1 VKKSQIHI
9 LIVLMSLALAGSI
22 GLQVYWIRKA
32 IALSEAQFATSVND
46 ALSQVARRLEQ
57 REFNVF
63 FIQAAE
69 DLEIIDLKGPVTH
82 SKTDEGLLTEHNITV
97 KIKSRSSDEKFIQL
111 RKVSTGTDSLDIRQ
125 IETIDVRKG
134 PPSQPGHDSTEQKAI
149 RREMIVINTD
159 TLLPGQQGRKSFEWN
174 DKYLDAFEKTL
185 VEIHARGERIE
196 DRIDSLTVDS
206 LIQQAL
212 RDQGLSQEYEFW
224 VEAKSGEEETRLVF
238 QTGNREDRELQDTR
252 YRVQLF
258 PDQELA
264 GKSFLHAYF
273 PRQHL
278 YTMRSVWWMAAA
290 SVLFTSILLVCFV
303 LTIRTIFR
311 QKRLSEMKN
320 DFINNMTHELKTPL
334 ATISLAADA
343 LRSLREQWNPGQVDR
358 YTGIIKEENQRMNRQ
373 VERVLQA
380 AQFDRR
386 EISLHFEPVNMHE
399 LIHSAMHPFQ
409 LRIEERQGELI
420 AALDAADASVK
431 GDKVHLTHV
440 LHNLLDNAE
449 KYSPESPQ
457 IHIATADEGPYLAVR
472 VSDRGCGIRK
482 ADQAYIFDRFYRV
495 AAGDLHEVKGFGLGL
510 SYVKEIVTAHG
521 GEISVSSKPG
531 VGSTF
536 TLRLLRTLTDNKP

>member
-1 VKKSQIHI
+1 
-9 LIVLMSLALAGSI
+9 MSLALAGSI

-32 IALSEAQFATSVND
+32 IELSEAHFATSVND

-69 DLEIIDLKGPVTH
+69 DLEIIDLKGPGIH
-82 SKTDEGLLTEHNITV
+82 SETDEGFQTEHNITV
-97 KIKSRSSDEKFIQL
+97 KIKSRSSNENSIQL

-159 TLLPGQQGRKSFEWN
+159 TLLPGQKGRKSFEWN

-196 DRIDSLTVDS
+196 DRIDSLTIDS

-212 RDQGLSQEYEFW
+212 LDQGLSQEYQFW
-224 VEAKSGEEETRLVF
+224 VEAEETSSKNETRLVF
-238 QTGNREDRELQDTR
+238 QTQNLDEGELQDTR

-258 PDQELA
+258 PDQELS

-303 LTIRTIFR
+303 LTIRIIFR

-386 EISLHFEPVNMHE
+386 EISLRIESVDIHE
-399 LIHSAMHPFQ
+399 LIRSAMHPFQ
-409 LRIEERQGELI
+409 LRIEERKGELI
-420 AALDAADASVK
+420 AALDAADACVQ

-440 LHNLLDNAE
+440 LQNLLDNAE

-457 IHIATADEGPYLAVR
+457 IHIATADEGPYLTIR

-482 ADQAYIFDRFYRV
+482 ADQAHIFDRFFRV
-495 AAGDLHEVKGFGLGL
+495 AVGDLHEVKGFGLGL

-521 GEISVSSKPG
+521 GEITVNSKPG
-531 VGSTF
+531 MGSTF
-536 TLRLLRTLTDNKP
+536 TLRLLRALTDDKQ